1 MSYVAVEYDN
11 GVNNTHVLGS
21 LRVPDQ
27 FHPLWSF
34 GFRSYLTDKY
44 KVTGEVKIYPLR
56 VRETPDNMGNGP
68 LGYTDMRDD
77 FSLALRS
84 NNYYPECATTNSIR
98 RQWSTLDPKS
108 PDYMIVE
115 TV

>member
-1 MSYVAVEYDN
+1 MSYVAVEFDN
-11 GVNNTHVLGS
+11 GTNHTHVNGY
-21 LRVPDQ
+21 LRIPDQ

-34 GFRSYLTDKY
+34 GFRTYLVEKY

-68 LGYTDMRDD
+68 INYTDMRDD
-77 FSLALRS
+77 FSLALGS
-84 NNYYPECATTNSIR
+84 NVHYPICAITNSIR